1 VAVDSQLP
9 LFGCRDF
16 GFGLLCVAITQ
27 KQTFLLARAEEN
39 LAFGMGGGARGRPF
53 CFRIPNIGLFAPLS
67 VSLIRARASVE

>member
-1 VAVDSQLP
+1 MAVDSQLP

-39 LAFGMGGGARGRPF
+39 LAFGMVGDPMDPPVCLKHNEVPPVYAWYGWYGWWD
-53 CFRIPNIGLFAPLS
+53 
-67 VSLIRARASVE
+67 